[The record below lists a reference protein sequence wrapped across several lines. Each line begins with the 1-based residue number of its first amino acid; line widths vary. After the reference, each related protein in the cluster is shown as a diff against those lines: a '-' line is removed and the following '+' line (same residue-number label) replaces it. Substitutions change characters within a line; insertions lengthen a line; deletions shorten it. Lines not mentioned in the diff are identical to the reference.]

1 MVQTSAFAY
10 GTTVEKIAEGMTVV
24 ATPVVIDGNTSMK
37 LTSWQWSDGIAVG
50 AFGDLG
56 ALLVPVA
63 DEVATERQ
71 S

>member
-1 MVQTSAFAY
+1 MYY
-10 GTTVEKIAEGMTVV
+10 GKH

-37 LTSWQWSDGIAVG
+37 LTSWQWSDGINAD

-56 ALLVPVA
+56 ALLVSAESDAV
-63 DEVATERQ
+63 TERQ